1 MIHRSITMMELPSGG
16 WLWKEHDRTYKSAA
30 TAMRAISRE
39 NALIARSRGWRR
51 HGANLGTLHL
61 CRTTRRQSRRQ
72 IIISFA
78 VALRVNVVLYFVIA
92 TN

>member
-39 NALIARSRGWRR
+39 NALIARSRGAVVTVLTWEPCTYA
-51 HGANLGTLHL
+51 GQLAAK
-61 CRTTRRQSRRQ
+61 
-72 IIISFA
+72 A
-78 VALRVNVVLYFVIA
+78 VAA
-92 TN
+92 